1 MINFHEE
8 LATALETILPTHY
21 EMTLTSKTPKPCISY
36 MELTNGQEQIGDTIG
51 YSRITY
57 QIKVWADRIKLA
69 QEYANQIDELLREV
83 GAKRISA
90 NELYDNQSSTVQKIL
105 TYEILVLEEF

>member
-69 QEYANQIDELLREV
+69 QEYANKVDELVRNF